1 MSSQDRIVIR
11 LLTAALVLLPVAMRA
26 QSASD
31 RPVVDRPIAVDH
43 STDGAPYCPDLRRLA
58 TLAASRERFA
68 AIAGEPR
75 DGNFRDSSLALP
87 GWTGCSLYGAATYT
101 CDSRALDTAEQAE
114 AAQSEILRAI
124 KACLGEAWTEATER
138 SSAAYVVL
146 HHATQPISITLST
159 DRTDEQKH
167 VVRFILFVR
176 KN

>member
-1 MSSQDRIVIR
+1 MSSQGRIVIR

-31 RPVVDRPIAVDH
+31 RPNVDRPIAADR
-43 STDGAPYCPDLRRLA
+43 STDEPPYCPDLRHLAALA
-58 TLAASRERFA
+58 TSRERFA

-75 DGNFRDSSLALP
+75 GGNFRDSSLALA
-87 GWTGCSLYGAATYT
+87 GWTGCSLYGATAYT

-114 AAQSEILRAI
+114 AAQSEILREI
-124 KACLGEAWTEATER
+124 KACLGETWTEAAER
-138 SSAAYVVL
+138 SSAGYVVL

-159 DRTDEQKH
+159 DRTDEHKH
-167 VVRFILFVR
+167 VVRLILFVR